1 MFFKIKE
8 DNVNISY
15 PLTYAQETLLTLYTS
30 QKTTQISIL
39 PLFKSSNCACL
50 EFALPSSL
58 VNTESVTKFHA
69 CISRMLIWQW
79 HSQLMFSLSVVHVC
93 LCVCFVY
100 FILIFQ
106 ENCNIHLYNM
116 QNKNNFLFYD
126 DDYFYFFY
134 FWSVASSPCVF
145 TLTVTTC
152 TCLTIYCWMSLSE
165 TVMSVE
171 DWRH

>member
-8 DNVNISY
+8 DIVNISY
-15 PLTYAQETLLTLYTS
+15 PVTNGQETLLALYTS
-30 QKTTQISIL
+30 QNTTQISIL
-39 PLFKSSNCACL
+39 LLFKSSNCACL

-58 VNTESVTKFHA
+58 VNTESVSKFHA
-69 CISRMLIWQW
+69 CISRMLIWHW

-93 LCVCFVY
+93 LCVCFVC

-126 DDYFYFFY
+126 DYYLFLFF
-134 FWSVASSPCVF
+134 
-145 TLTVTTC
+145 
-152 TCLTIYCWMSLSE
+152 SLLVGS
-165 TVMSVE
+165 
-171 DWRH
+171 